1 MFTYTTLFGWFAAF
15 LFYRTRQLS
24 APVVAHMLCNHLGL
38 PSFHQLPPHPR
49 RRLLVVVYG
58 VGIAAFAAL
67 LLPLTAPEL
76 YASR

>member
-1 MFTYTTLFGWFAAF
+1 MFTYTTIFGWFAAF

-24 APVVAHMLCNHLGL
+24 APVMAHVLCNHLGL
-38 PSFHQLPPHPR
+38 PSFHHLPSHPR
-49 RRLLVVVYG
+49 RRLLTAAYV

-76 YASR
+76 YAYR